1 MIEKTDFVARE
12 SSAVVRRQQDAIAER
27 IAAVLQERKRI
38 GAERRERAAEY
49 QRLNGA
55 RALARYYK
63 LREGDSA
70 AHRDKERAEFREH
83 RDQRMKPI
91 NAAYKKIVSSNAAFA
106 LLDISG
112 DDEPPTLR
120 CLGFS
125 HSRSIHG

>member
-1 MIEKTDFVARE
+1 MIGKTDFVAGE
-12 SSAVVRRQQDAIAER
+12 SSAVVRQQQDVIAER
-27 IAAVLQERKRI
+27 IAAVLQERKRV

-70 AHRDKERAEFREH
+70 AHRDKEQAELREH
-83 RDQRMKPI
+83 RDQGMKPI
-91 NAAYKKIVSSNAAFA
+91 DAAYKKIVSSNAAFA

-112 DDEPPTLR
+112 DDELPSLP

-125 HSRSIHG
+125 RMGSIHG